1 MLLQIAVDGK
11 HKNSVIELKKVNLKK
26 KELNKVASNKD
37 K

>member
-26 KELNKVASNKD
+26 ELNKVASNKD